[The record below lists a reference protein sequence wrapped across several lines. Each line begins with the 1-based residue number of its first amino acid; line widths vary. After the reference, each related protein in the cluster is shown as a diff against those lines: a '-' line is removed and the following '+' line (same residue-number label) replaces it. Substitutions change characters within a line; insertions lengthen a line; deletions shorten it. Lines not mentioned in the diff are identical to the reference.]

1 MHSRAQL
8 LTYLTAFGEH
18 ARDVRAQGLNMCL
31 AIITVHDLYQA
42 AGANPRPKIE
52 GEGGGKRGGASSP
65 CCRTGK
71 GQSSQGCRVAR
82 AKGSYGS
89 KEKRGGGSCCDPSE
103 EEQMRQEAANRERLE
118 LQEKQRKLA
127 AMEKEA
133 QLEAKQKELRA
144 KQEAYIHEQIR
155 ANEERK
161 KIMEEKEAMR
171 IAVRAEKKRSLPCS

>member
-1 MHSRAQL
+1 VQIRARKLKEKAEAKEAEQ
-8 LTYLTAFGEH
+8 
-18 ARDVRAQGLNMCL
+18 ARRAAEL
-31 AIITVHDLYQA
+31 
-42 AGANPRPKIE
+42 
-52 GEGGGKRGGASSP
+52 
-65 CCRTGK
+65 
-71 GQSSQGCRVAR
+71 AR
-82 AKGSYGS
+82 AKAL
-89 KEKRGGGSCCDPSE
+89 KDAEWQEQKAAMEAKKREEEALAAIQAKKLE